1 MNNNIVHFID
11 TTYSTNISHISDEF
25 GNVKELTNSKYEH
38 VTHNKS
44 F

>member
-11 TTYSTNISHISDEF
+11 TTYSTNTDEF
-25 GNVKELTNSKYEH
+25 GNVKELTNSKCEH